1 MWLST
6 GKRITALNVLFRN
19 RQAVAHMLILL
30 GHSLPFSSAVSVQ
43 QRGGWILF
51 HLICYIQF
59 HVLKIK
65 ACYTNES
72 IHLPIKGNFHL
83 YISSIF
89 WEMDAGNTNLEK
101 GNTISSNYDNFP
113 ILPTGVRSV
122 SMIPL

>member
-1 MWLST
+1 
-6 GKRITALNVLFRN
+6 
-19 RQAVAHMLILL
+19 MLMPL

-89 WEMDAGNTNLEK
+89 WEMDAGNNQFRERQHHFKQL
-101 GNTISSNYDNFP
+101 
-113 ILPTGVRSV
+113 
-122 SMIPL
+122 